1 MSSNKNK
8 YPHTAFYGIGIMH
21 GTNAVN
27 IGTLWR
33 HAYIMGASFIFTV
46 DRKYKKQSADV
57 VVTPSRIP
65 LYHYRD
71 IDDLK
76 AHLPYGAPLVAVEL
90 TEDAVLVNDFHHPA
104 RAVYLLGSETNGLSD
119 KVLQTCHSV
128 VKLPGHFSMNVAVAG
143 SIVMHDRISKIPH
156 VLPQRGQIG

>member
-1 MSSNKNK
+1 MSTNKNK

-27 IGTLWR
+27 VGTLWR
-33 HAYIMGASFIFTV
+33 HAYILGASFIFTV

-71 IDDLK
+71 IEDLYS
-76 AHLPYGAPLVAVEL
+76 HLPHGAPLVGVEL
-90 TEDAVLVNDFHHPA
+90 TDDAVMVNEFAHPR

-119 KVLQTCHSV
+119 KVLQRCHSV

-143 SIVMHDRISKIPH
+143 SIIMHDRISKIPH
-156 VLPQRGQIG
+156 VLPQRGE